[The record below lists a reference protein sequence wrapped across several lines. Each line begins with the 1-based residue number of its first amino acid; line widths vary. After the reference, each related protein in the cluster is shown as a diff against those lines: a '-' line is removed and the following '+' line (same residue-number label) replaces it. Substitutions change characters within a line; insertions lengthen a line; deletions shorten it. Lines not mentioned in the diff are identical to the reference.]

1 MVRWINCFSFV
12 IYVEKKIRMSD
23 TSRDSFKQ
31 KMRIMSSV
39 GQAEYKISLL
49 DFRGLMVDRE
59 LKK

>member
-1 MVRWINCFSFV
+1 
-12 IYVEKKIRMSD
+12 MSG

-49 DFRGLMVDRE
+49 YFRGLMVDRE